1 MQSDNLSDDVEA
13 NPDRVDL
20 FYQQGKVAC
29 VMFTVLL
36 LLSFLVIGI
45 VTGLN
50 FKNNSQENQTRG
62 LLSDD
67 ITPIPFQYKGNKG
80 LCSDGWV
87 LYKNTCYLIVNVYGT
102 WELSKSLCHDHG
114 AHLMVVN
121 SEEELEFISRVVQK
135 SPDYWIGLKRDKMG
149 QWSWVN
155 GDNYHSTPHFW
166 DENKPAHWDTESCIY
181 LKGSD
186 TVHRKLMHDADCHS
200 ERYHICEQK
209 LEKGTW

>member
-67 ITPIPFQYKGNKG
+67 ITPIPFQYKG

>member
-1 MQSDNLSDDVEA
+1 MEV
-13 NPDRVDL
+13 
-20 FYQQGKVAC
+20 QQRLCHTSKVAC

-45 VTGLN
+45 ITGLN
-50 FKNNSQENQTRG
+50 FKNKSQEDQTRG

-67 ITPIPFQYKGNKG
+67 ITPIPFHYKGDKG

-87 LYKNTCYLIVNVYGT
+87 LYKNACYLIVNFYGT
-102 WELSKSLCHDHG
+102 WELSKSLCHEHG

-121 SEEELEFISRVVQK
+121 SEEELVFISRVVQK
-135 SPDYWIGLKRDKMG
+135 SPDYWIGLKRDTMG

-155 GDNYHSTPHFW
+155 RDNYHSNPHFW
-166 DENKPAHWDTESCIY
+166 DENKPAHWDIESCVY

-209 LEKGTW
+209 LETGMW